1 MFLKLKT
8 KGKYYG
14 TVKFLETKILKA
26 SKIKQKSQNKNK
38 EHHQLNPYFL
48 WTLF

>member
-1 MFLKLKT
+1 MVQLSFWKP
-8 KGKYYG
+8 
-14 TVKFLETKILKA
+14 KILKA